1 MRERTEA
8 VEPTFDGGWVT
19 GARRAAGRRQGRRAD
34 RDPRPLHDRRRRR
47 REPLREARGRA
58 SRRLP
63 CRSASPPAATTA
75 RRTTPGP
82 WFESW
87 LDLWEGDLLLPG
99 YGWLFPVAGGQINL
113 GAGLLNTF
121 KDFKQI
127 SAQRLFDAF
136 ATMLPAEWEIS
147 EETAEGRVLSGP
159 LPMSLNRVPQVVP
172 GMLLIGDAAG
182 AVNPFNGEGIAYAME
197 TAEVAADLVHEAL
210 VKDRPGIAMMYPT
223 VLRERYGDY
232 FSIGRGFAKIIGRP
246 AIMGRATRYL
256 LPNPRVMGFAMRVMA
271 NLTDG
276 PDGDRQDR
284 LFHLLQRI
292 ARAA

>member
-1 MRERTEA
+1 
-8 VEPTFDGGWVT
+8 
-19 GARRAAGRRQGRRAD
+19 
-34 RDPRPLHDRRRRR
+34 
-47 REPLREARGRA
+47 
-58 SRRLP
+58 
-63 CRSASPPAATTA
+63 
-75 RRTTPGP
+75 
-82 WFESW
+82 
-87 LDLWEGDLLLPG
+87 
-99 YGWLFPVAGGQINL
+99 
-113 GAGLLNTF
+113 
-121 KDFKQI
+121 
-127 SAQRLFDAF
+127 
-136 ATMLPAEWEIS
+136 
-147 EETAEGRVLSGP
+147 
-159 LPMSLNRVPQVVP
+159 VPQVVP

-232 FSIGRGFAKIIGRP
+232 FRIGRGFAKLIGRP
-246 AIMGRATRYL
+246 AIMSRATRHM
-256 LPNPRVMGFAMRVMA
+256 LPNARVMGFAMRVMA